1 MKAEDGRINAM
12 SFVTLCQKESF
23 SLLSHQKA
31 HRSCPASA
39 LLDAAMFVQEFR
51 IFVKTPKRRQTR
63 ARLGNV
69 ELADEA
75 ELVSLAVG

>member
-1 MKAEDGRINAM
+1 MACSR
-12 SFVTLCQKESF
+12 V
-23 SLLSHQKA
+23 
-31 HRSCPASA
+31 
-39 LLDAAMFVQEFR
+39 FR
-51 IFVKTPKRRQTR
+51 IFKKISKPRQTR